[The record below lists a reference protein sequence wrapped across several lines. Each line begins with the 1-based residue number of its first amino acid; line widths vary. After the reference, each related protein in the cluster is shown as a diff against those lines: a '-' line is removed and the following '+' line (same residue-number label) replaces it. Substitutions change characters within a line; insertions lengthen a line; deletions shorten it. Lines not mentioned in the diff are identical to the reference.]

1 MVAALVAG
9 VLWRNAPL
17 QSSRPVAPDKPPAL
31 STPPV
36 RARLWQDP
44 LQAIVDHQTQQHE
57 GRNPKCSDAQHER
70 LATPP
75 GVPGIDYN
83 LLLIPLDGEP
93 YAESVESRLRT
104 RYAVVSALGV
114 AGYEPV
120 EGVATRYVTPPPVP
134 DQIGPDLPFEWY
146 QSSRL
151 DPVHGTG
158 PILVAWVDRGRA
170 SHAPLSA
177 TRALVEWVPRSL
189 ADGR

>member
-17 QSSRPVAPDKPPAL
+17 QSSRPVAPDKPPDL
-31 STPPV
+31 STTTV

-44 LQAIVDHQTQQHE
+44 RQGIESQQTQQHE
-57 GRNPKCSDAQHER
+57 CRDPKCSDEQHER

-75 GVPGIDYN
+75 EVPGVDYN

-120 EGVATRYVTPPPVP
+120 EAGAIRYVTRAAPP
-134 DQIGPDLPFEWY
+134 DQIGTHPPFEWD
-146 QSSRL
+146 QSSPL
-151 DPVHGTG
+151 EPAHGNRA
-158 PILVAWVDRGRA
+158 ILRARVGRRSTDR
-170 SHAPLSA
+170 P
-177 TRALVEWVPRSL
+177 P
-189 ADGR
+189 